1 MNFDC
6 WPSLKPYNFPPL
18 NPMDFMWYHHHLNV
32 YLQLATPFLKKWIIL
47 KALAL
52 SLEEKKDGKVV
63 GMNNNAIERL

>member
-18 NPMDFMWYHHHLNV
+18 ESNEFHVVPSPSKCIPT
-32 YLQLATPFLKKWIIL
+32 ATPFLKKWIIL